1 MLSYKSA
8 WHYTNREDDM
18 AIQIPH
24 KRFTV
29 DEYHRMAEVGIL
41 SEDDRVELI
50 DGEIVEMSPIGK
62 HHAACVKRLNALL
75 TEILGRHAIVGVQ
88 DPVQLNDSSEP
99 QPDITVLKFRADYY
113 EERPP
118 TPADTLLIIEVADSS
133 LDFDRLV
140 KLPRY
145 ACGGVLEV
153 WIVNLTAGVIEVYRE
168 PVAGE
173 YRETEQAGRG
183 DELKLPGVSG
193 AQVRVE
199 DVLG

>member
-1 MLSYKSA
+1 
-8 WHYTNREDDM
+8 M
-18 AIQIPH
+18 AIQITR

-29 DEYHRMAEVGIL
+29 DEYHRMAEAGIL

-50 DGEIVEMSPIGK
+50 DGEIIEMSPIGK
-62 HHAACVKRLNALL
+62 HHAAIVNRLLAAL
-75 TEILGRHAIVGVQ
+75 TEQVGRRAIVSPQ
-88 DPVQLNDSSEP
+88 NPLLLNDESEP
-99 QPDITVLKFRADYY
+99 EPDIALFKFRADYY
-113 EERPP
+113 AEQLP

-133 LDFDRLV
+133 LDFDRIV

-145 ACGGVLEV
+145 ARGGVPEV
-153 WIVNLTAGVIEVYRE
+153 WIINLAAGVIEVYRE

-173 YRETEQAGRG
+173 YGETMQVERG
-183 DELKLPGVSG
+183 DVLDLPGVAT